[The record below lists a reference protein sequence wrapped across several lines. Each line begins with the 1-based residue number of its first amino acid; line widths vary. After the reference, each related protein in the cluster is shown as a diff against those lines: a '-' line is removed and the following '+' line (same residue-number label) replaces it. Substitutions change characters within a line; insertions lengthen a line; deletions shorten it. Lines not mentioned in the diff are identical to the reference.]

1 MNDTLNEVIQELA
14 DLSYTALDLKEDITT
29 GEPSIQTALEK
40 INKIHQV
47 LIFNQD
53 KLIELTNGTWID
65 RGGSMKNL
73 IYPNDSWGTFNAE
86 SEYKNTNGIHPSG
99 TIDINLF
106 TDDQTGEKFLSLYPV
121 DDNGQTDCTKSLGFY
136 KLQEVKL

>member
-1 MNDTLNEVIQELA
+1 MAN
-14 DLSYTALDLKEDITT
+14 
-29 GEPSIQTALEK
+29 
-40 INKIHQV
+40 
-47 LIFNQD
+47 
-53 KLIELTNGTWID
+53 
-65 RGGSMKNL
+65 
-73 IYPNDSWGTFNAE
+73 IYPSDSWGTFNAE